1 MWQFKLFPNL
11 KHNYLG
17 MKHTCNVLL
26 QRLVNAE
33 IRASDMYPKG
43 SPHHRSQVKRPAAI
57 QGGGHGYSPKT
68 HNLYAANV
76 IFKHYLY

>member
-1 MWQFKLFPNL
+1 MWQFELFSNL

-17 MKHTCNVLL
+17 MKHNVLL
-26 QRLVNAE
+26 HHLINAE
-33 IRASDMYPKG
+33 IRAADMYPKG
-43 SPHHRSQVKRPAAI
+43 SPHHRSQVKSLAAI

-68 HNLYAANV
+68 HNFYIANV